1 MVANAGLPPD
11 HDAVPDYGATCDTH
25 LAANNTMSSKSD
37 IVRNV
42 HEVIENGA
50 RSDYGVTGR
59 AAVYRAVRT
68 NLDIVLDND
77 TAELRNAQSPI
88 RRGHEAEALSANADA
103 RRDLDSGA
111 YDGVAYAAACP
122 DGAVIAEHYAAAN
135 DGVTSDVATRP
146 DFCTRA
152 DNGSCVNSRR
162 RPDDGA
168 RIDPRIGG
176 YLRLW
181 SAGRVIQKADLGK
194 SQLRLGHAHETHPTG
209 CVLGKVSGRDDSGRL
224 GLAKGT
230 QIL

>member
-11 HDAVPDYGATCDTH
+11 HDAVPDHGATCDTH

-59 AAVYRAVRT
+59 ASVYRAVRT

-77 TAELRNAQSPI
+77 TAKLRNAQSPI
-88 RRGHEAEALSANADA
+88 RRWHEAETLSANADA

-122 DGAVIAEHYAAAN
+122 DGAVIAKYYAAAN
-135 DGVTSDVATRP
+135 DSVTSDVATRP

-162 RPDDGA
+162 CPDDGA

-176 YLRLW
+176 NLRLW
-181 SAGRVIQKADLGK
+181 PAGRVIQKADLGK

-209 CVLGKVSGRDDSGRL
+209 SVLGKVSGRDDSGRL